1 MSKKKTEREVSPE
14 RMAQLK
20 TACLR
25 EVEAADREIERAERA
40 IKSAACAAT
49 ESRPRAL
56 ARVSPDK
63 AAPPVAQAPTEA
75 SRMGKR
81 ASLQGALSMSI
92 AAATLR
98 ISTSKDAANGDGDG
112 GDEIAA
118 TCADAMMLQAFKDLQ
133 PTSQI
138 ERMLIEQM
146 VMTHAQVIMA
156 NHRAT
161 GDKMAD
167 DRREKAL
174 AITSRLMMDFRKTA
188 MTLKEWRAPVRQF
201 IVAQQVN
208 QAGHQTISG
217 PGAVSENPKPAT
229 GPTIEVGTQ
238 DAP

>member
-1 MSKKKTEREVSPE
+1 MTKRKPN
-14 RMAQLK
+14 APQP
-20 TACLR
+20 
-25 EVEAADREIERAERA
+25 ADL
-40 IKSAACAAT
+40 
-49 ESRPRAL
+49 AL
-56 ARVSPDK
+56 ADK
-63 AAPPVAQAPTEA
+63 AAPPAVPEPTVA
-75 SRMGKR
+75 SRMAKR
-81 ASLQGALSMSI
+81 ASLQGALSVSI

-98 ISTSKDAANGDGDG
+98 ISTSKDAANGDGDGDG

-167 DRREKAL
+167 DRREQTL

-188 MTLKEWRAPVRQF
+188 MALKEWRAPVRQV

-208 QAGHQTISG
+208 QAGHQTING

>member
-1 MSKKKTEREVSPE
+1 MSKKKPKAPQPT
-14 RMAQLK
+14 
-20 TACLR
+20 
-25 EVEAADREIERAERA
+25 D
-40 IKSAACAAT
+40 
-49 ESRPRAL
+49 L
-56 ARVSPDK
+56 APADK
-63 AAPPVAQAPTEA
+63 AAPVAPEPTEA
-75 SRMGKR
+75 RRLAKR

-92 AAATLR
+92 AASILR

-118 TCADAMMLQAFKDLQ
+118 TCADTMMCQAFMDLQ
-133 PTSQI
+133 PSSQL

-167 DRREKAL
+167 ERRAEAL
-174 AITSRLMMDFRKTA
+174 AVTSRLMMDFRKTA
-188 MTLKEWRAPVRQF
+188 MALKEWRAPVRQF

-208 QAGHQTISG
+208 QAGHQTING
-217 PGAVSENPKPAT
+217 PGAVSEDPKPAT